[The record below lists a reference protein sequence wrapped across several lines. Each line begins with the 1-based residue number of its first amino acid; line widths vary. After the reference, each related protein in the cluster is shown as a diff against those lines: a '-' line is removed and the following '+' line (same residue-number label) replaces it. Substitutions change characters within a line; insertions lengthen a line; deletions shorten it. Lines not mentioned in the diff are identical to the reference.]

1 MAQIYIS
8 STYKDLK
15 QHREKV
21 YRRLRQMRHDVIA
34 MEDDVATDQR
44 PLEVC
49 QKHITE
55 SDLYIG
61 IIAWRYGYVPA
72 EDNPDGKSI
81 TELEFRHA
89 KQAGKPCF
97 IFLLAEDCPWPP
109 AHIERGEGGKKLE
122 ALRAEFCAR
131 YEVSSFHNEDELAGL
146 VGASVHN
153 WNPLLPIRE
162 PLPRPKPLPDP
173 LPTAEPNLGLLVPKT
188 CDRLPQEAAFA
199 TQFRDSLKAYPRM
212 PQIYFVHGRER
223 ECHDSFI
230 ERLAHQI
237 GKHAETNE
245 GAQQGVVAFKQMAWP
260 YVGDLPQLQQQL
272 LKLLFDEFAGLY
284 LGEEQSA
291 TALSQLPAM
300 SRVPFVVIQHRIDA
314 AHWNR
319 EARELLNWYIAYWAK
334 IKIAPSRPPQFLIFL
349 SIVYPKSQP
358 DPWWKKWR
366 ASKQVDKEQ
375 IEREIHEISQTR
387 NADCPCLTLHELSSV
402 SPNDVKNWFNQHRL
416 NLILSENAQYDLL
429 AILFTTDDGLKVDL
443 KTMAD
448 IEDGLRCIV
457 GCLRE
462 SRARQK
468 ADLKS
473 LADLEQELQCIV
485 GCLQKSREKGKR

>member
-8 STYKDLK
+8 STYEDLK
-15 QHREKV
+15 RHREKV
-21 YRRLRQMRHDVIA
+21 YHRLRQMRHDVIA
-34 MEDDVATDQR
+34 MEDYVATDQR
-44 PLEVC
+44 PVARCLVDVAD
-49 QKHITE
+49 

-61 IIAWRYGYVPA
+61 IFAWRYGHVPA
-72 EDNPDGKSI
+72 HSSPEQISI

-89 KQAGKPCF
+89 KQEGKPCF
-97 IFLLAEDCPWPP
+97 IFLLAEDYPWPP
-109 AHIERGEGGKKLE
+109 AHIERGEGGRKLE

-131 YEVSSFHNEDELAGL
+131 YTVSFFRNEDELAGL
-146 VGASVHN
+146 VGAAVHN
-153 WNPLLPIRE
+153 WNPPPPLRE
-162 PLPRPKPLPDP
+162 A
-173 LPTAEPNLGLLVPKT
+173 LPTPGPPLRAEPNLGLLVPKT
-188 CDRLPQEAAFA
+188 CDRLPQETAFA

-237 GKHAETNE
+237 EKHAETNE
-245 GAQQGVVAFKQMAWP
+245 GEQQGVVPFKQMAWP

-272 LKLLFDEFAGLY
+272 LKLLFDQFAGFY

-300 SRVPFVVIQHRIDA
+300 ARVPFVVIQHRIDA

-319 EARELLNWYIAYWAK
+319 GARELLNWYIAYWAK

-358 DPWWKKWR
+358 DTWWKKWR
-366 ASKQVDKEQ
+366 ASKQSDKDQ
-375 IEREIHEISQTR
+375 IEREIREISLAR
-387 NADCPCLTLHELSSV
+387 NADCPCLMLHELSSV
-402 SPNDVKNWFNQHRL
+402 SPNDVKNWFDQHRL
-416 NLILSENAQYDLL
+416 NLILSENTQDDLL
-429 AILFTTDDGLKVDL
+429 AKLFTTDDGLKVEF
-443 KTMAD
+443 KSMAD
-448 IEDGLRCIV
+448 IEDGLQCIV

-462 SRARQK
+462 SHARQK
-468 ADLKS
+468 AELKRM
-473 LADLEQELQCIV
+473 ADLEQELQCIV
-485 GCLQKSREKGKR
+485 GCLQKSREKGKL